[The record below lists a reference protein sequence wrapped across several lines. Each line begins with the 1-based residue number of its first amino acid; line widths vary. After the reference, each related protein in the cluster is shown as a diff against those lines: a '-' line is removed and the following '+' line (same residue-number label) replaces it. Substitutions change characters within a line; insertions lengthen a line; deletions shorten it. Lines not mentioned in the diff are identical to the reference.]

1 MNAHRPAAFAVFAAF
16 ATLAALMP
24 LASAQI
30 VAYKAAPASQQP
42 TVLTAGNGVPLINIQ
57 TPSAAGV
64 SRNTYS
70 QFDVDPN
77 GVILNNARNNALT
90 QLGGWVQGNPWLA
103 HGSARVILNEVVAAN
118 PSQLLG
124 YVEIAGSAA
133 QVVIANP
140 AGLTCNGC
148 GFINASRATLTTG
161 TPLVNGGNLESYR
174 VEGGTLRIEGTGLD
188 ASRVGYTDLIARAVE
203 VNAGLW
209 AQTLKVTTGS
219 NVVDAG
225 NTQATPISGSGP
237 APAFAIDVASLGG
250 LYAGKITLVGTEAGV
265 GVRNAG
271 TLGAS
276 VGEVTVTVDGRL
288 QNSGSLMARGDIAL
302 NTPGELHNTGLV
314 SAGGTLAITADR
326 VINADTLGASQG
338 LEGQAL
344 TINADT
350 VDNHSGALRAD
361 TALSISSSGSLD
373 NRAGLI
379 ASAQTLSILDPKASK
394 TLAIANTA
402 GTLIAGQRLDIDS
415 ASLSG
420 DGKLLSQGD
429 LAIKL
434 VADFT
439 HAGGFAE
446 LTANGRAT
454 LETAGTLTNQA
465 TMQGGTALTLRAA
478 SIDNQAAG
486 EILAPELALT
496 ASETHSLTN
505 RGLIDGGDTRIDAVT
520 LNNLG
525 TGRLYGD
532 HLSIA
537 ATTLNNEAEGAA
549 APVIVAR
556 DRLDLAVGTLNNR
569 DEAVLFSAGDLAIG
583 GSLDSARRATGRAG
597 DINNVSATLEAL
609 GELSIQA
616 ATVNNKR
623 RSLAIEREL
632 KDSASRSYT
641 RCEDPPD
648 CDYIDY
654 LTETTTHAQDEV
666 TSTSPAAS
674 ILASKALRIAADTLT
689 NEYASIQAGGDLTLT
704 GSSLANTGAELFLQ
718 TDVAT
723 SGYWRHWGR
732 DPHPLPTTYSSTA
745 VKTGSVDAVISA
757 GGDLTGS
764 FTDRIDS
771 LTIRQHAAPVL
782 AGSGTGTR
790 SGASIAPVGDT
801 LPASSLFRPNP
812 NPDGRYLIETDPR
825 FTSYRQWLG
834 SDYLLAQLQL
844 DPAITQ
850 KRLGD
855 GFYEQRLIDEQ
866 VGQLTGRR
874 FLVGYQNEEDQY
886 RALMDA
892 GVTVARQWKLIPGVA
907 LSAAQ
912 MAALTTDIVWLVEKV
927 VAGQKVLVPQVYAR
941 VQPGDLAPSGA
952 VLGGNNV
959 RLDVAGELAT
969 SGTVAGRQLVTLD
982 AERLQNLRGHIQ
994 GADVEVRAQTDLLS
1008 RGGTFTARDRLAVS
1022 AGRDLSL
1029 ESSTVDQHYR
1039 QAGRVAGA
1047 VDKTVVDRVAG
1058 LYVAGDAGVLL
1069 ASAGRDLKLLGAA
1082 VANTGSAGSTLL
1094 AAGHD
1099 LTLGTVSESSQAA
1112 TTAKKGYWREN
1123 RRTEVGSTLQTS
1135 GDLTLVAGNDLTA
1148 RAANVSSDQGAL
1160 LASAGND
1167 LKIDAGQARTATET
1181 YAKSSKR
1188 GLLGSSSTVRR
1199 DTVEDGTALAST
1211 FSGDS
1216 TTLIADRD
1224 LSIKGSNVVATKD
1237 TTLSAG
1243 RDLALEAATQTHNET
1258 HYSKT
1263 KQSGVFGSGGIGF
1276 TIGSRQNSTDQKT
1289 DATLAAQSTVGSTA
1303 GNVLLLAGENY
1314 RQVGSDVIAV
1324 QGDINVAAKRVDIV
1338 EARQTRRTVT
1348 ETKSK
1353 QSGLTLAVSSPV
1365 ISAIQT
1371 VQQMSQAAAQ
1381 TKDPRMQ
1388 WLAAANIAMT
1398 GKNTVDAVVAG
1409 QGTTVELPDGTVK
1422 DNQMPVLDESGKTI
1436 GSRDPNAADQ
1446 VGGINVSLSIG
1457 SSKSRSKSTQ
1467 TSDTGRGFEPHRRAR
1482 HQHHGE
1488 RRGGTERP
1496 DDSGQQSDRRQ
1507 KPHPDRRR

>member
-674 ILASKALRIAADTLT
+674 ILASKTLRITADTLT

-825 FTSYRQWLG
+825 FADFRQWLG

-1160 LASAGND
+1160 LASAG
-1167 LKIDAGQARTATET
+1167 
-1181 YAKSSKR
+1181 
-1188 GLLGSSSTVRR
+1188 
-1199 DTVEDGTALAST
+1199 
-1211 FSGDS
+1211 
-1216 TTLIADRD
+1216 
-1224 LSIKGSNVVATKD
+1224 
-1237 TTLSAG
+1237 
-1243 RDLALEAATQTHNET
+1243 
-1258 HYSKT
+1258 
-1263 KQSGVFGSGGIGF
+1263 
-1276 TIGSRQNSTDQKT
+1276 
-1289 DATLAAQSTVGSTA
+1289 
-1303 GNVLLLAGENY
+1303 
-1314 RQVGSDVIAV
+1314 
-1324 QGDINVAAKRVDIV
+1324 
-1338 EARQTRRTVT
+1338 
-1348 ETKSK
+1348 
-1353 QSGLTLAVSSPV
+1353 
-1365 ISAIQT
+1365 
-1371 VQQMSQAAAQ
+1371 
-1381 TKDPRMQ
+1381 
-1388 WLAAANIAMT
+1388 
-1398 GKNTVDAVVAG
+1398 
-1409 QGTTVELPDGTVK
+1409 
-1422 DNQMPVLDESGKTI
+1422 
-1436 GSRDPNAADQ
+1436 
-1446 VGGINVSLSIG
+1446 
-1457 SSKSRSKSTQ
+1457 
-1467 TSDTGRGFEPHRRAR
+1467 
-1482 HQHHGE
+1482 
-1488 RRGGTERP
+1488 
-1496 DDSGQQSDRRQ
+1496 
-1507 KPHPDRRR
+1507 